1 MGGLE
6 VLERGELMFLKLG
19 ILTPLQPMVCSDAI
33 NIITLITTRKHY
45 KPSRSWRGPH
55 NASLEDSFLQY
66 CVYKLS

>member
-45 KPSRSWRGPH
+45 KPSRSW
-55 NASLEDSFLQY
+55 
-66 CVYKLS
+66 

>member
-33 NIITLITTRKHY
+33 NVITLI
-45 KPSRSWRGPH
+45 
-55 NASLEDSFLQY
+55 ASLEDSFLQY